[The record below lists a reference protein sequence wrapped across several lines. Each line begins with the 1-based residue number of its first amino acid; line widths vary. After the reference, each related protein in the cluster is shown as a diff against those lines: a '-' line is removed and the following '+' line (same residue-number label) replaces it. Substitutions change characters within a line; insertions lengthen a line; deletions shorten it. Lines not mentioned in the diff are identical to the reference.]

1 MIIYFTLINE
11 QGTYVLDKISLTPD
25 IIDYE
30 FQGTEMEYNTIDGV
44 FCSDLE
50 PHIYFDVYEDDVF
63 YLLDYLY
70 TGECLYELNPDYS
83 DDEILYKQE
92 TGNKLEETVYRYCKY
107 VEGNL
112 KQIIYQDRMDNIIF
126 NKNYD

>member
-30 FQGTEMEYNTIDGV
+30 FQGIEMDYDTIDGV
-44 FCSDLE
+44 FYFDLE
-50 PHIYFDVYEDDVF
+50 PHIYFDVYEDDVY

-70 TGECLYELNPDYS
+70 TGECSYGLDPNYKE
-83 DDEILYKQE
+83 DEILYEQE
-92 TGNKLEETVYRYCKY
+92 TGNKLDDTVYRYCKY
-107 VEGNL
+107 VEGKL
-112 KQIIYQDRMDNIIF
+112 KQVIYQDRMDNIIF